1 MLTHDPRQA
10 HVRLI
15 FERWAKKEFPLG
27 FISRFKGSQAFN
39 KLEEEV
45 KREAVML
52 AQQFPSLEAFEYLL
66 RVWESQMR
74 RRGKDM
80 LAMNGEHI
88 VHLWAMLPN
97 PKTALELL
105 ARHIGAYVIED
116 FQELSYFTE
125 LNSAMAPIVASIQKD
140 GGSTLNQRFQ
150 EANPRSYAA
159 FVKKH
164 GRGPF
169 TPADFSGLEELMRY
183 S

>member
-1 MLTHDPRQA
+1 M
-10 HVRLI
+10 
-15 FERWAKKEFPLG
+15 G
-27 FISRFKGSQAFN
+27 FISRFKGSQAFH

-45 KREAVML
+45 KREAGAI
-52 AQQFPSLEAFEYLL
+52 AQQFPSLEPFEYLL
-66 RVWESQMR
+66 RVWETQMR

-80 LAMNGEHI
+80 LALNGEHV
-88 VHLWAMLPN
+88 VHLWATLPN
-97 PKTALELL
+97 PKTAVELL

-140 GGSTLNQRFQ
+140 RGAFANKIVQ
-150 EANPRSYAA
+150 EANPRSYAV
-159 FVKKH
+159 FLKKH

-169 TPADFSGLEELMRY
+169 TPADSSGIEESLRY